1 MEERSCLGCGCGC
14 FSTLL
19 ILTILFILLICGL
32 IVWAITGFA
41 DGQYQ
46 LHLGGALLTAMVPV
60 I

>member
-14 FSTLL
+14 FSTV
-19 ILTILFILLICGL
+19 IIMTILFLLLVCGL
-32 IVWAITGFA
+32 IVWAFIGIA

-46 LHLGGALLTAMVPV
+46 LDLGAQLLTVLMPV